1 MAVREDLQRT
11 QFLLSED
18 RLQHFAEYHSKL
30 QVLKVLN
37 YVDPNGTRKFFTVI
51 VGLSQHQY
59 LFFSSSNEG

>member
-37 YVDPNGTRKFFTVI
+37 YVDPNGTRKLFTVI

-59 LFFSSSNEG
+59 LIFSSSNEG